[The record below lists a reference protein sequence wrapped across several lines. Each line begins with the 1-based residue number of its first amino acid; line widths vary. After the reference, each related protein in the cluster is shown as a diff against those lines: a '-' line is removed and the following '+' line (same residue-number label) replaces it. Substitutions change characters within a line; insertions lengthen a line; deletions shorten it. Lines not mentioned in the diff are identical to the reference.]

1 MTEWKTYRLGDVIDK
16 VIDNRGK
23 SAPTS
28 DEKYSPIIEINS
40 IGDRNPNYD
49 VVRKWVSKGTYDT
62 WFRSGHPMIG
72 DILIPTVG
80 TIGIVSIMRENKG
93 CIAQN
98 IVALRTNEKAHNLY
112 LYYFLKSEY
121 VKQELLNLNIGGV
134 QPSIKLPHLLNLE
147 ISLPSLEE
155 QRRIAGIL
163 GAIDDKI
170 ENNRRINTNLELQAQ
185 ALYKQWFVNFEFPNE
200 EGKPYKSSGGKMVD
214 SELGLIPEGWSVG
227 DIYKYVNVVYGAP
240 YKSALFNERKDGNPL
255 IRIRDL
261 KTFSPQY
268 YTQEI
273 LPNTEFINA
282 GDVVAGMDAEFVPCL
297 WMGEKGVLNQRC
309 CKFVGKQDSIS
320 NYYVMFLVKPELEFV
335 QSYKTGTT
343 VSHLGKS
350 DIDKFLV
357 VQPPLTVIE
366 KFSKIANA
374 LLNNKANLAKENIT
388 LASLRDTLLLKL
400 MSGEIRVD
408 DVSID

>member
-1 MTEWKTYRLGDVIDK
+1 MTEWKTYRLGDIIDK

-49 VVRKWVSKGTYDT
+49 VVRKWVSKDTYDT

-80 TIGIVSIMRENKG
+80 TIGIVSMMRENKG

-112 LYYFLKSEY
+112 LYYFLKSGY

-134 QPSIKLPHLLNLE
+134 QPSIKVPHLLNLE

-155 QRRIAGIL
+155 QRRIAEIL

-185 ALYKQWFVNFEFPNE
+185 ALYKQWFVDNRSDDWE
-200 EGKPYKSSGGKMVD
+200 
-214 SELGLIPEGWSVG
+214 
-227 DIYKYVNVVYGAP
+227 
-240 YKSALFNERKDGNPL
+240 
-255 IRIRDL
+255 
-261 KTFSPQY
+261 
-268 YTQEI
+268 
-273 LPNTEFINA
+273 
-282 GDVVAGMDAEFVPCL
+282 
-297 WMGEKGVLNQRC
+297 
-309 CKFVGKQDSIS
+309 VGKVSDYYDITIGKTPPRKEKQWFSNNPKDSVWVSIS
-320 NYYVMFLVKPELEFV
+320 DMGSCGAYISDSSEYL
-335 QSYKTGTT
+335 TT
-343 VSHLGKS
+343 KAV
-350 DIDKFLV
+350 DKFNIKV
-357 VQPPLTVIE
+357 VPNNTVLLSFKLTVGRVAISDGAMTTNE
-366 KFSKIANA
+366 AIAHFNTLNDYLTEYTYLALKAYNFANLGSTSSIATAVNSKIIKSMLWVMPNDNVLRDFHNIVAPIFTQIK
-374 LLNNKANLAKENIT
+374 NNIRENET
-388 LASLRDTLLLKL
+388 LATLRDTLLPKL
-400 MSGEIRVD
+400 MNGEIK
-408 DVSID
+408 IDE